1 MTNISRKAK
10 EPPLLAMGNAIRT
23 LRKARAMTQEKLANA
38 ADLNLSYL
46 SAIERGENN
55 ATLMTLVA
63 VSVALGVTLEE
74 LVHAAS
80 L

>member
-1 MTNISRKAK
+1 
-10 EPPLLAMGNAIRT
+10 MGNAIRT
-23 LRKARAMTQEKLANA
+23 LRKARAMTQEKLADT

-63 VSVALGVTLEE
+63 VSAALEVKLEE
-74 LVHAAS
+74 LVHTAS